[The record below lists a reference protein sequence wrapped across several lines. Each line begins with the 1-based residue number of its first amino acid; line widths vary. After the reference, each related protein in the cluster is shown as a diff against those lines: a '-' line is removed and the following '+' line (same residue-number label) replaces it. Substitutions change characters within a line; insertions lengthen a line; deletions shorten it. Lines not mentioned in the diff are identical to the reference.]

1 MPLNLIDP
9 EMTVAAFNDQQVPI
23 GTVQILTHGDGFIPK
38 GWLRCNGASYSQIT
52 YAALFA
58 VVGTTFGGSGG
69 NFNVPTIADVGGNA
83 RLRYAIKALRYDP

>member
-1 MPLNLIDP
+1 MPLNLVDP

-23 GTVQILTHGDGFIPK
+23 GTVQILTSAATPK
-38 GWLRCNGASYSQIT
+38 GWLLCNGASYSQIT